1 MHATARIRLRGARGE
16 FILPNEP
23 DGILPFG
30 RSRIRSKSVAPT
42 SPPTT
47 RTLLRSASGWWAG
60 ARRAMDRPNPP
71 SRYAGSPA
79 VFFPNVGFQIG
90 VATQASLHVG
100 VDDSRM
106 DSQHAHMRRSELEL
120 AGLNQGE
127 PAERRLGDA
136 VQSHTGERQRQ
147 FRTSERRCD
156 ENNAGFPRR
165 EPVMLKNRRRDP
177 QPTSSGTVP
186 PRCPGG

>member
-1 MHATARIRLRGARGE
+1 MVGGC
-16 FILPNEP
+16 
-23 DGILPFG
+23 
-30 RSRIRSKSVAPT
+30 
-42 SPPTT
+42 
-47 RTLLRSASGWWAG
+47 
-60 ARRAMDRPNPP
+60 ARRAIDRPNPP

-127 PAERRLGDA
+127 AIQLQDIMRRAHQRPFPSDA
-136 VQSHTGERQRQ
+136 GGQR
-147 FRTSERRCD
+147 
-156 ENNAGFPRR
+156 PIW
-165 EPVMLKNRRRDP
+165 
-177 QPTSSGTVP
+177 SGISPSVASLP
-186 PRCPGG
+186 

>member
-1 MHATARIRLRGARGE
+1 ME
-16 FILPNEP
+16 F
-23 DGILPFG
+23 
-30 RSRIRSKSVAPT
+30 
-42 SPPTT
+42 
-47 RTLLRSASGWWAG
+47 LRSGESYSLEVSCPDLATHNTNSAAKRVGMVGGCSAG
-60 ARRAMDRPNPP
+60 DRPTQSP
-71 SRYAGSPA
+71 SRSAGSPA

-127 PAERRLGDA
+127 PAERRRLGDA
-136 VQSHTGERQRQ
+136 VQSHTGERQCQ

-165 EPVMLKNRRRDP
+165 EPVMLENRRRDP
-177 QPTSSGTVP
+177 QRSVSVHVESMTHSRT
-186 PRCPGG
+186 RFR